1 MLVQDVNIATHPVT
15 GWPAVAATAKYDQT
29 DQPSMVVARVYHPTL
44 HRWSAALQLDTGAAT
59 SGTDRFA
66 SSAIAITGDNTVH
79 VVWGSSDADAGLW
92 YAASADFGTSWSAP
106 LRIGA
111 DCWFVNDLKATPDGQ
126 LVVLAA
132 CYRSRSDS
140 ETQPGLIVRRA
151 SGQWQPLERIGVPG
165 WFGALAIAGDGD
177 DALVTAFVTPHAG
190 NNQQGFLISK
200 YLKNPAWA
208 VRPLTIQ
215 LPGRSAADLGD
226 YHQHI
231 RGLAYPR
238 RLANGQDTT
247 AVVFTWTGYD
257 RKAVYALQSLD
268 GGLTWC
274 NVEEVVYQSQPTTNT
289 AWLWYTAP
297 SVDVTTGR
305 MVVLWACCGMP
316 YRRDASHLYSSWS
329 VPGTGVWHASLTAPV
344 TSAADTNPD
353 HSLMLEID
361 ARTVGYL
368 DSALAPN
375 TRKTWL
381 AWVEDVET
389 VQVQSVELFQLIPA
403 DANPT
408 AVPVPTVE
416 VP

>member
-1 MLVQDVNIATHPVT
+1 MRIARAIGIMLVLLLAGCGTYTPRYGSPVEAAAPAAGTPTPPVLQDNSGSDPVRVLRPGFVQDVNIATHPVT

-165 WFGALAIAGDGD
+165 WFGALESRA
-177 DALVTAFVTPHAG
+177 
-190 NNQQGFLISK
+190 
-200 YLKNPAWA
+200 
-208 VRPLTIQ
+208 
-215 LPGRSAADLGD
+215 
-226 YHQHI
+226 
-231 RGLAYPR
+231 
-238 RLANGQDTT
+238 
-247 AVVFTWTGYD
+247 
-257 RKAVYALQSLD
+257 
-268 GGLTWC
+268 
-274 NVEEVVYQSQPTTNT
+274 
-289 AWLWYTAP
+289 
-297 SVDVTTGR
+297 
-305 MVVLWACCGMP
+305 MGMM
-316 YRRDASHLYSSWS
+316 RW
-329 VPGTGVWHASLTAPV
+329 
-344 TSAADTNPD
+344 
-353 HSLMLEID
+353 
-361 ARTVGYL
+361 
-368 DSALAPN
+368 
-375 TRKTWL
+375 
-381 AWVEDVET
+381 
-389 VQVQSVELFQLIPA
+389 
-403 DANPT
+403 
-408 AVPVPTVE
+408 
-416 VP
+416 